1 MHCRG
6 LNRLSGITP
15 QPDLY
20 LSRTSPAERGIRHDD
35 GLPVQQAMS
44 VRLDQS

>member
-1 MHCRG
+1 MYVRC
-6 LNRLSGITP
+6 LNRLLGITP
-15 QPDLY
+15 QPDLS
-20 LSRTSPAERGIRHDD
+20 LSQTSPAERGTRHDD

>member
-1 MHCRG
+1 MHSRR
-6 LNRLSGITP
+6 LNHLSGIAP
-15 QPDLY
+15 QPDLN
-20 LSRTSPAERGIRHDD
+20 LSQTSPAERGTRHAD

>member
-1 MHCRG
+1 MHSRR
-6 LNRLSGITP
+6 LNHLSGIAP
-15 QPDLY
+15 QPY
-20 LSRTSPAERGIRHDD
+20 LNLSQTSPAERGTRHAD